1 MNSNNLR
8 NNLESIKND
17 VNTLFKKLDD
27 PNEKL
32 FKHTMNTDIRLN
44 GYQDPSS
51 LYRNQ
56 LPNETPRVQK
66 EIKTINDQNLRL
78 GVPQNIIRPL
88 TQDNPVYEFDN
99 RKQLYPSSEIKQYN
113 NLSQAYIENENRQPY
128 LSASLRDT
136 QMVEDV
142 LLNQDELKNNT
153 DT

>member
-17 VNTLFKKLDD
+17 VNTLFKKMDD
-27 PNEKL
+27 PNDKL

-51 LYRNQ
+51 LYRSQ

-66 EIKTINDQNLRL
+66 EIKKMNDQNIRL
-78 GVPQNIIRPL
+78 GVPQNIRRSSS
-88 TQDNPVYEFDN
+88 QDDPVYEYDN
-99 RKQLYPSSEIKQYN
+99 RKQLYPSSEIKQYH
-113 NLSQAYIENENRQPY
+113 NLSQTYIQNENRQPY
-128 LSASLRDT
+128 LSASLRET

-142 LLNQDELKNNT
+142 LLNQEKLKEKN
-153 DT
+153 